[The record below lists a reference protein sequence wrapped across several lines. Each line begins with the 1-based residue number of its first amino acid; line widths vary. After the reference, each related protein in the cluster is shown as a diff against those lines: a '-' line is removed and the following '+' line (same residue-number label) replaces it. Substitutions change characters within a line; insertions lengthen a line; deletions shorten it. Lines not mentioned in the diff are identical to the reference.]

1 MRRPTSEPMAFSCRP
16 IMAAGYLRSQASKV
30 DALSHSMS
38 AAANHVAT
46 ACQVALP
53 HHKGFWDH
61 MLQAGPN
68 FAAGVTGRAFVII
81 GRQAVTAALEILDEA
96 LEIGKRASL
105 PEQVV
110 IARLKAAKRTAS
122 Q

>member
-1 MRRPTSEPMAFSCRP
+1 MSAHYGGRFPAD
-16 IMAAGYLRSQASKV
+16 LRSQASKV

-68 FAAGVTGRAFVII
+68 FAAGVTGRAFAII